1 MRFRMSIQTPE
12 PKSLE
17 LPLTVEE
24 RAPSAITVLLAILVL
39 FAALTAAYV
48 AAEVILPVFLAI
60 VLKLLLEPAMRFL
73 TRFRLPR
80 ALCAILLIL
89 AIFAVFSGFGA
100 FVSGPAVNWAHRLPN
115 DLPHVQEKLQFLSRP
130 AKAVT
135 DMLHNA
141 EIFGQ
146 GDQAKSL
153 MLPNID
159 FASVLFRGTRHF
171 ASGLFETI
179 LVLFFLLVS
188 GGTFLRKL
196 VEIMPTFEDKRQ
208 VVDLSQQ
215 IESNISAYLV
225 TITMMNAAV
234 GTATGVIMW
243 LTGVGDPIMWGVV
256 AFFLNYVPIIGPF
269 FGVVL
274 FLATGLIVM
283 PTILWGLLPAALYLL
298 VHVLEGETI
307 TPMLLARRFTLNPVL
322 VIISLIF
329 WFWMWGVAGAIL
341 SVPML
346 AIAKIVCD
354 GVKPLNAI
362 GHFLEGET
370 A

>member
-1 MRFRMSIQTPE
+1 MSVQTPE
-12 PKSLE
+12 PESLE
-17 LPLTVEE
+17 LPPAAEKRL
-24 RAPSAITVLLAILVL
+24 PSAVTVLLTVLVL

-73 TRFRLPR
+73 SRFRLPR
-80 ALCAILLIL
+80 TLCAILLIL
-89 AIFAVFSGFGA
+89 LIFAVLLGFGA
-100 FVSGPAVNWAHRLPN
+100 FVSGPAVDWAHRLPS
-115 DLPHVQEKLQFLSRP
+115 DLPRVQEKLQFLSGP

-135 DMLHNA
+135 DMLHKA
-141 EIFGQ
+141 ETFGQ

-153 MLPNID
+153 TLPNID
-159 FASVLFRGTRHF
+159 FASILFRGTRHF

-196 VEIMPTFEDKRQ
+196 VEIMPSFKDKRQ

-215 IESNISAYLV
+215 IESNISAYLL
-225 TITMMNAAV
+225 TITVMNAAV
-234 GTATGVIMW
+234 GTATGLIMW
-243 LTGVGDPIMWGVV
+243 LTGVGDPILWGVV

-329 WFWMWGVAGAIL
+329 WFWMWGVPGAIL

-346 AIAKIVCD
+346 AITKITCD
-354 GVKPLNAI
+354 GVEPLNAI

>member
-1 MRFRMSIQTPE
+1 M
-12 PKSLE
+12 
-17 LPLTVEE
+17 
-24 RAPSAITVLLAILVL
+24 
-39 FAALTAAYV
+39 AASRYV
-48 AAEVILPVFLAI
+48 AAEVVLPVFLAI

-73 TRFRLPR
+73 ARFRLPR
-80 ALCAILLIL
+80 ALGAILLIL
-89 AIFAVFSGFGA
+89 AIFAVFLGFGA
-100 FVSGPAVNWAHRLPN
+100 FVSGPAFNWAHRLPS

-135 DMLHNA
+135 DMLHKA
-141 EIFGQ
+141 ETFGQ

-153 MLPNID
+153 TLPNID
-159 FASVLFRGTRHF
+159 FASTLFRGTQHF

-196 VEIMPTFEDKRQ
+196 VEIMPSFRDKRQ

-234 GTATGVIMW
+234 GTATGLIMW

-269 FGVVL
+269 FGVIL

-329 WFWMWGVAGAIL
+329 WFWMWGVPGAIL

-346 AIAKIVCD
+346 AITKIVCD

-370 A
+370 QSPLTSS